1 MGPAHLRS
9 LRRPIKYAPN
19 HILLRK
25 IKNNVAHPV
34 KIISIFLYLESDS
47 LAKLV
52 TRIMLRWQNFK
63 SIKFKA
69 EKNEENFSGAQKIY

>member
-1 MGPAHLRS
+1 MFLVWLSLFIIRLKWAERAALDRSMPKPISYTLADSMGPAHLRS

-34 KIISIFLYLESDS
+34 KIMSIFLYLESD
-47 LAKLV
+47 
-52 TRIMLRWQNFK
+52 
-63 SIKFKA
+63 
-69 EKNEENFSGAQKIY
+69 